1 MFTNKHIVLFILIII
16 IVVFIYHY
24 DVYVIKKNEPL
35 CKPIYVVKRELT
47 PELRAKLNKSE
58 KVVFHETIDNIASN
72 DLYEG
77 FNNTDLKVPDKSIC
91 KFIITD
97 LNDPEKIKVMDS
109 VLNIIAYIPTP
120 LEEKDL
126 KEIISHYAKL
136 YEKSDSIENFY
147 SKAEK
152 QVENKSDDLLSCK
165 FAQLI
170 IFLIA
175 RCDIQNNMLSKD
187 NTIKIQDEVS
197 EESTKQEI
205 PQKII
210 ELVEKKVRKKLKK
223 MNKNNMEQSES
234 GVSKPD
240 FNYSDDFNVEQIKTL
255 GGTNLNDGPSSYE
268 LSDSV
273 DRVSQ
278 STRIGPY
285 HHKELIYNDNKQNA
299 GFYQSNFKDQMDNY
313 IDRTKDYLNTE
324 SCASDNYNN
333 QFQTYN
339 IF

>member
-16 IVVFIYHY
+16 IVVFIYNY

-58 KVVFHETIDNIASN
+58 KIVFHETIDNIASN

-77 FNNTDLKVPDKSIC
+77 FANTDLKVPDKSIC
-91 KFIITD
+91 KFVITE
-97 LNDPEKIKVMDS
+97 LKDPEKIRVMDS

-120 LEEKDL
+120 FEEKDL

-136 YEKSDSIENFY
+136 YEKSDNIEHFY
-147 SKAEK
+147 SKSES
-152 QVENKSDDLLSCK
+152 QVTNKNDNLLSCK

-175 RCDIQNNMLSKD
+175 RCDIQSNVLSKD
-187 NTIKIQDEVS
+187 NTIKIQDEIS

-205 PQKII
+205 PQKIL
-210 ELVEKKVRKKLKK
+210 ELVEKKIRKKLKK
-223 MNKNNMEQSES
+223 INKNAEQNQSEI
-234 GVSKPD
+234 SKPE
-240 FNYSDDFNVEQIKTL
+240 FNYSNDFNVEQIKTL

-313 IDRTKDYLNTE
+313 VDRSKDYLNTE
-324 SCASDNYNN
+324 TCASDNYNG